1 MFHDLQHLSVSLPA
15 CQIEILFHYF
25 FFTTLQYID
34 AHCINEGA
42 YHLVHHPKTF
52 KNLIKMISQSPL
64 LESIRFSNSHDY
76 SQKGMRSLHEFFE
89 CYPESIPP
97 LRLKHLSLTNCY
109 VCLDDKYIMR
119 HLQHLTSLSLE
130 NLLEPHSGYSNDLE
144 STPKDILEK
153 QNCWGLSHEQ
163 IWRTICSTD
172 LRLEEITVDRTPLAF
187 LEYIGSYS
195 GLKKLKVIMRGYK
208 DGVTSDGAA
217 KEFYEALRKHAGS
230 IEDLDVKACYEG
242 LWCFGHHIQ

>member
-1 MFHDLQHLSVSLPA
+1 
-15 CQIEILFHYF
+15 
-25 FFTTLQYID
+25 
-34 AHCINEGA
+34 
-42 YHLVHHPKTF
+42 
-52 KNLIKMISQSPL
+52 MISQSPL

-76 SQKGMRSLHEFFE
+76 SQKGTRSLHEFFE

-109 VCLDDKYIMR
+109 VRLDDETIMR
-119 HLQHLTSLSLE
+119 HLRHLTSLSLE
-130 NLLEPHSGYSNDLE
+130 HLLEPHSGYSNDFE
-144 STPKDILEK
+144 SIPKDVLEK
-153 QNCWGLSHEQ
+153 RNRWGSSHEQ

-172 LRLEEITVDRTPLAF
+172 LRLEEITVDRTPSAF

-195 GLKKLKVIMRGYK
+195 GLKKLKVITRGYK

-217 KEFYEALRKHAGS
+217 KEFYEALRKHASS

-242 LWCFGHHIQ
+242 LWCFGHHNLALFSTLQHLRTLSVRVRPSDFTPWHSSRKDIIVSSLGLSNVSSIDWYRLPAL